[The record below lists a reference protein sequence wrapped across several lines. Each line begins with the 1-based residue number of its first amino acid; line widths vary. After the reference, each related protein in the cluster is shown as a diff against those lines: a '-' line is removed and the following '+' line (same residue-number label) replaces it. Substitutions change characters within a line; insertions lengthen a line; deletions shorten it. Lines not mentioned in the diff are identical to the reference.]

1 MNDAPARLRRLITGY
16 RVSQALRTVAE
27 LGIADLVAREPRS
40 AGELAAATD
49 VDPDRLERV
58 LRLLEA
64 EGVLAE
70 TGGRWRLTA
79 LGEPLRTDAPQ
90 SMHWRAINDGKPMNW
105 RAWEALPQAVRSGR
119 TASEHA
125 HGKPLFGRLAEDAAA
140 GAVFDRL
147 MAEQSA
153 GWGKAVAEAC
163 PLEGV
168 RTVVDVGG
176 GRGAL
181 LAALLHARPDIE
193 GVLFDQ
199 PHVVADGEAALA
211 AAGLAARTLTV
222 GGDFFAAVPP
232 GGDLYLL
239 KQVLHDWDDARCRLI
254 LGNCRRA
261 MAPGS
266 RLLIV
271 EVATGPDGA
280 GAYANHLDVHMMVL
294 AGGRERSV
302 PQYAALLE
310 AAGLTLV
317 RTIPTACELLL
328 IEARPA

>member
-1 MNDAPARLRRLITGY
+1 MSDAPARLRRLITGY

-27 LGIADLVAREPRS
+27 LGIADLVAEAPRS
-40 AGELAAATD
+40 ASALAAATG

-70 TGGRWRLTA
+70 TGGAWRLTE

-90 SMHWRAINDGKPMNW
+90 SMHWRAINDGQPMNW
-105 RAWEALPQAVRSGR
+105 RCWEALPEAVRSGQ
-119 TASEHA
+119 TGCELA
-125 HGKPLFGRLAEDAAA
+125 HGRALFGRLAEDPAA

-153 GWGKAVAEAC
+153 GWGKAVADAY
-163 PLEGV
+163 PLAGL

-181 LAALLHARPDIE
+181 LAALLRANPEVE

-199 PHVVADGEAALA
+199 PHVVPDGEKAFA
-211 AAGLAARTLTV
+211 AAGLAERTLAA

-239 KQVLHDWDDARCRLI
+239 KQVLHDWDDERCRVI
-254 LGNCRRA
+254 LGNCREA
-261 MAPGS
+261 MTAEA

-294 AGGRERSV
+294 TGGRERSV
-302 PQYAALLE
+302 QQYTALLE
-310 AAGLTLV
+310 AAGLQLT